1 MSEKKK
7 TSVEVPQD
15 VDSAAQNAI
24 NKSAASGANRK
35 QLILWMGALVLG
47 GILGFMGSELLNE
60 FFNFVA
66 TVFTKLFQAVA
77 IPTIALSIITT
88 LCKLGAKKNTGRIF
102 ERALTYTFL
111 TTISAVI
118 ISLHLI
124 Y

>member
-88 LCKLGAKKNTGRIF
+88 LCKYFKV
-102 ERALTYTFL
+102 
-111 TTISAVI
+111 SVI
-118 ISLHLI
+118 VVVARVFNVFDSSSSDIL
-124 Y
+124 

>member
-47 GILGFMGSELLNE
+47 GILGYFILFFLNHLLYY
-60 FFNFVA
+60 
-66 TVFTKLFQAVA
+66 
-77 IPTIALSIITT
+77 P
-88 LCKLGAKKNTGRIF
+88 
-102 ERALTYTFL
+102 
-111 TTISAVI
+111 
-118 ISLHLI
+118 
-124 Y
+124 